1 MLLIARGTALF
12 SNVAG
17 RFAKLEIQFNSD
29 NAVNGNDDLS
39 AQARER
45 ISERL
50 SERFGSRL
58 TRIEVHV
65 RDIDGTSNGPEGIE
79 ATIEARPSNGSPI
92 VVTARNSSPMEAVNS
107 ALGTMVTRLDAVF
120 GKADRHRK

>member
-1 MLLIARGTALF
+1 M
-12 SNVAG
+12 
-17 RFAKLEIQFNSD
+17 EIQFNSD
-29 NAVNGNDDLS
+29 NAVHGSDNL
-39 AQARER
+39 ATQVRER

-50 SERFGSRL
+50 TERFGSRL
-58 TRIEVHV
+58 TRVEVHV

-92 VVTARNSSPMEAVNS
+92 AVTARNSGPMEAVNS
-107 ALGTMVTRLDAVF
+107 ALGTMVSRLDAVF